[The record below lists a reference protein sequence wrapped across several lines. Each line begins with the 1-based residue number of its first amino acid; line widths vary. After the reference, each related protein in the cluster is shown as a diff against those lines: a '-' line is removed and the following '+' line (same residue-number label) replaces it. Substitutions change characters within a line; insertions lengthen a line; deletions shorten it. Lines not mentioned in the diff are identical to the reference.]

1 MFNPSFSH
9 RFKYDGGNDP
19 GLNGVDLTRRCI
31 ILLGGS
37 FDPVHIGHVEL
48 GKYFCKLFK
57 TNELRLIPAG
67 NPWQKPLL
75 KATPEQRIDMLRL
88 AFEPLDLSVT
98 VDTQEIDRPGA
109 TYTIDTLKTIR
120 KEVGNDTPLVFI
132 MGADQLLRLNTW
144 HNWRQLFT
152 LTHIAVSARPGLSN
166 SLTLIPKAIA
176 DEFSKRFAEPD
187 RIKSS
192 PYGLTYLA
200 RDVQVNA
207 SATEIRTALQ
217 NGQSPV
223 TLVPEQVLKY
233 IKENNLYK
241 N

>member
-1 MFNPSFSH
+1 M
-9 RFKYDGGNDP
+9 
-19 GLNGVDLTRRCI
+19 TRRCI

-37 FDPVHIGHVEL
+37 FDPVHVGHVEL
-48 GKYFCKLFK
+48 GKYFCNLFK
-57 TNELRLIPAG
+57 TNELRLLPAG

-75 KATPEQRIDMLRL
+75 KATPEQRVDMLRL
-88 AFEPLDLSVT
+88 AFEPLDLSIT
-98 VDTQEIDRPGA
+98 IDTQEIDRPGA
-109 TYTIDTLKTIR
+109 TYTIDTLKAIR
-120 KEVGNDTPLVFI
+120 KEIGDDTPLVFI
-132 MGADQLLRLNTW
+132 MGADQLLRLDTW
-144 HNWRQLFT
+144 HNWRQLFQ

-176 DEFSKRFAEPD
+176 DEFSKRFADPE

-192 PYGLTYLA
+192 PSGLTYLA
-200 RDVQVNA
+200 HDVQVNA

-217 NGQSPV
+217 NNQSPV
-223 TLVPEQVLKY
+223 TLVPAPVLKY

>member
-1 MFNPSFSH
+1 M
-9 RFKYDGGNDP
+9 
-19 GLNGVDLTRRCI
+19 
-31 ILLGGS
+31 GGS

-48 GKYFCKLFK
+48 GKYFCNLFK
-57 TNELRLIPAG
+57 TNEQRLIPAG

-75 KATPEQRIDMLRL
+75 TATPEQRIDMLRL

-109 TYTIDTLKTIR
+109 TYTIDTLKAIR
-120 KEVGNDTPLVFI
+120 EEVGGNTPLIFI
-132 MGADQLLRLNTW
+132 MGADQLLRLDTW
-144 HNWRQLFT
+144 HNWRQLFS

-176 DEFSKRFAEPD
+176 DEFSKRFADPE

-192 PYGLTYLA
+192 AYGLTYLA

-223 TLVPEQVLKY
+223 TLVPEPVLKY

>member
-1 MFNPSFSH
+1 M
-9 RFKYDGGNDP
+9 
-19 GLNGVDLTRRCI
+19 
-31 ILLGGS
+31 GGS
-37 FDPVHIGHVEL
+37 FDPVHVGHVEL
-48 GKYFCKLFK
+48 GKYFCNLFK
-57 TNELRLIPAG
+57 TNELRLLPAG

-75 KATPEQRIDMLRL
+75 KATPEQRVDMLRL

-98 VDTQEIDRPGA
+98 VDTQEINRPGA
-109 TYTIDTLKTIR
+109 TYTIDTLKAIR
-120 KEVGNDTPLVFI
+120 EEIGPETPLVFI
-132 MGADQLLRLNTW
+132 MGADQLLRLDTW
-144 HNWRQLFT
+144 HNWRQLFQ
-152 LTHIAVSARPGLSN
+152 LAHIAVSARPGLSN

-176 DEFSKRFAEPD
+176 DEFSKRFAEPE

-200 RDVQVNA
+200 REVQINV

-217 NGQSPV
+217 NDQSPV
-223 TLVPEQVLKY
+223 TLVPEPVLKY

>member
-132 MGADQLLRLNTW
+132 MGADQLLRLDTW
-144 HNWRQLFT
+144 DKWRQLFT

-200 RDVQVNA
+200 RDIQVNA
-207 SATEIRTALQ
+207 STTEIRTALQ

>member
-132 MGADQLLRLNTW
+132 MGADQLLRLDTW

>member
-1 MFNPSFSH
+1 M
-9 RFKYDGGNDP
+9 
-19 GLNGVDLTRRCI
+19 TRRCI

-48 GKYFCKLFK
+48 GKYFCNLFK
-57 TNELRLIPAG
+57 TNELRLLPAG

-75 KATPEQRIDMLRL
+75 KATPEQRVDMLRL

-98 VDTQEIDRPGA
+98 IDTQEIDRPGA
-109 TYTIDTLKTIR
+109 TYTIDTLKAIR
-120 KEVGNDTPLVFI
+120 EEIGDDTPLVFI
-132 MGADQLLRLNTW
+132 MGADQLLRLDTW
-144 HNWRQLFT
+144 HNWRQLFQ

-176 DEFSKRFAEPD
+176 DEFSKRFADPE

-192 PYGLTYLA
+192 PSGLTYLA
-200 RDVQVNA
+200 HDVQVNA

-217 NGQSPV
+217 NSQSPV
-223 TLVPEQVLKY
+223 TLVPAPVLKY

>member
-1 MFNPSFSH
+1 M
-9 RFKYDGGNDP
+9 
-19 GLNGVDLTRRCI
+19 TRRCI

-37 FDPVHIGHVEL
+37 FDPVHVGHVEL
-48 GKYFCKLFK
+48 GKYFCNLFK
-57 TNELRLIPAG
+57 TNELRLLPAG

-75 KATPEQRIDMLRL
+75 KATPEQRVDMLRL
-88 AFEPLDLSVT
+88 AFEPLDLSIII
-98 VDTQEIDRPGA
+98 DTQEIDRPGA
-109 TYTIDTLKTIR
+109 TYTIDTLKAIR
-120 KEVGNDTPLVFI
+120 KEIGDDTPLVFI
-132 MGADQLLRLNTW
+132 MGADQLLRLDTW
-144 HNWRQLFT
+144 HNWRQLFQ

-176 DEFSKRFAEPD
+176 DEFSKRFADPE

-192 PYGLTYLA
+192 PSGLTYLA
-200 RDVQVNA
+200 HDVQVNA

-217 NGQSPV
+217 NNQSPV
-223 TLVPEQVLKY
+223 TLVPAPVLKY

>member
-67 NPWQKPLL
+67 HPWQKPLL

-132 MGADQLLRLNTW
+132 MGADQLLRLDTW

-223 TLVPEQVLKY
+223 TLVPEQVLSL
-233 IKENNLYK
+233 IHI
-241 N
+241 

>member
-1 MFNPSFSH
+1 MFNPSFPQ
-9 RFKYDGGNDP
+9 RLDNGGNGP

-132 MGADQLLRLNTW
+132 MGADQLLRLDTW

-217 NGQSPV
+217 NDQSPV

>member
-98 VDTQEIDRPGA
+98 GFA
-109 TYTIDTLKTIR
+109 
-120 KEVGNDTPLVFI
+120 
-132 MGADQLLRLNTW
+132 NT
-144 HNWRQLFT
+144 N
-152 LTHIAVSARPGLSN
+152 
-166 SLTLIPKAIA
+166 
-176 DEFSKRFAEPD
+176 
-187 RIKSS
+187 
-192 PYGLTYLA
+192 
-200 RDVQVNA
+200 
-207 SATEIRTALQ
+207 
-217 NGQSPV
+217 
-223 TLVPEQVLKY
+223 
-233 IKENNLYK
+233 
-241 N
+241 

>member
-1 MFNPSFSH
+1 M
-9 RFKYDGGNDP
+9 
-19 GLNGVDLTRRCI
+19 TRRCI

-37 FDPVHIGHVEL
+37 FDPVHVGHVEL
-48 GKYFCKLFK
+48 GKYFCNLFK
-57 TNELRLIPAG
+57 TNELRLLPAG

-75 KATPEQRIDMLRL
+75 KATPEQRVDMLRL

-98 VDTQEIDRPGA
+98 VDTQEISRPGA
-109 TYTIDTLKTIR
+109 TYTIDTLKAIR
-120 KEVGNDTPLVFI
+120 EEIGPETPLVFI
-132 MGADQLLRLNTW
+132 MGADQLLRLDTW
-144 HNWRQLFT
+144 HNWRQLFQ
-152 LTHIAVSARPGLSN
+152 LAHIAVSARPGLSN

-176 DEFSKRFAEPD
+176 DEFSKRFAEPE

-200 RDVQVNA
+200 REVQINV

-217 NGQSPV
+217 NDQSPV
-223 TLVPEQVLKY
+223 TLVPEPVLKY

>member
-1 MFNPSFSH
+1 M
-9 RFKYDGGNDP
+9 
-19 GLNGVDLTRRCI
+19 
-31 ILLGGS
+31 GGS

-48 GKYFCKLFK
+48 GKYFCNLFK

-98 VDTQEIDRPGA
+98 IDTQEIDRPGA
-109 TYTIDTLKTIR
+109 TYTIDTLKAIR
-120 KEVGNDTPLVFI
+120 KEVGDDTPLVFI
-132 MGADQLLRLNTW
+132 MGADQLLRLDTW

-176 DEFSKRFAEPD
+176 DEFSKRFAEPEK
-187 RIKSS
+187 IKSS
-192 PYGLTYLA
+192 ASGLTCLA
-200 RDVQVNA
+200 REVQINA
-207 SATEIRTALQ
+207 SATEIRTTLQ
-217 NGQSPV
+217 NDQSPV
-223 TLVPEQVLKY
+223 TLVPEPVLKY
-233 IKENNLYK
+233 IKEHNLYK

>member
-1 MFNPSFSH
+1 M
-9 RFKYDGGNDP
+9 
-19 GLNGVDLTRRCI
+19 
-31 ILLGGS
+31 GGS
-37 FDPVHIGHVEL
+37 FDPVHVGHVEL
-48 GKYFCKLFK
+48 GKYFCNLFK
-57 TNELRLIPAG
+57 TKELRLIPAG

-75 KATPEQRIDMLRL
+75 KATPEQRISMLKL
-88 AFEPLDLSVT
+88 AFQPLDLSVT

-109 TYTIDTLKTIR
+109 TYTIDTLKAIR
-120 KEVGNDTPLVFI
+120 EEIGPDTPLVFV
-132 MGADQLLRLNTW
+132 MGADQLLRLDTW
-144 HNWRQLFT
+144 HNWRQLFQ

-176 DEFSKRFAEPD
+176 DEFSKRFADPE

-200 RDVQVNA
+200 RDVQINA
-207 SATEIRTALQ
+207 SATEIRTTLQ
-217 NGQSPV
+217 NDQSPV
-223 TLVPEQVLKY
+223 TLVPKPVLKY

>member
-1 MFNPSFSH
+1 M
-9 RFKYDGGNDP
+9 
-19 GLNGVDLTRRCI
+19 TRRCI

-48 GKYFCKLFK
+48 GKYFCNLFK

-75 KATPEQRIDMLRL
+75 TATPEQRIDMLRL

-109 TYTIDTLKTIR
+109 TYTIDTLKAIR
-120 KEVGNDTPLVFI
+120 EEVGENTPLIFI
-132 MGADQLLRLNTW
+132 MGADQLLRLDTW
-144 HNWRQLFT
+144 HNWRQLFS

-176 DEFSKRFAEPD
+176 DEFSKRFADPE

-192 PYGLTYLA
+192 AYGLTCLA

-223 TLVPEQVLKY
+223 TLVPEPVLKY